1 MTDGTGESDI
11 RAIIEARTAAVRA
24 GDADAM
30 VVDVAEEI
38 VTFDVVD
45 PLRRIGKAGE
55 RERANEWTASYDGP
69 VAWESR
75 DVVVEVAD
83 DLVFS
88 HSLSHV
94 TGKLKTGAAIDMWFR
109 TTLGLRRTGDRWLIV
124 HEHNSSPF
132 NPDTGAASVGLKPA

>member
-1 MTDGTGESDI
+1 MKNIDAEQEI
-11 RAIIEARTAAVRA
+11 RAIIGARAAAVRA
-24 GDADAM
+24 GNPNAM
-30 VVDVAEEI
+30 VADVAEDI

-55 RERANEWTASYDGP
+55 RERANAWTASYDGP

-75 DVVVEVAD
+75 DVMVEVAD
-83 DLVFS
+83 DLAFS

-94 TGKLKTGAAIDMWFR
+94 IGKLKTGAAIDMWFR
-109 TTLGLRRTGDRWLIV
+109 TTLGLRRTGDRWSIV

-132 NPDTGAASVGLKPA
+132 NPDTGAASLGLKPE